1 MGNEKP
7 STSFIDKAINSI
19 EKISDVIESF
29 KEKKEIEE
37 VILSSGDLQLDQRKQ
52 ELRTLNK
59 RKEKITHSINGTSW
73 EVRGLWNKMA
83 SLGKL
88 FGAEI
93 ARENNFPHTISN
105 QTMLIE
111 VDAEIRR
118 IQRLIVQRED
128 FLAGR
133 II

>member
-59 RKEKITHSINGTSW
+59 RKEKITHSINGTS
-73 EVRGLWNKMA
+73 
-83 SLGKL
+83 
-88 FGAEI
+88 
-93 ARENNFPHTISN
+93 
-105 QTMLIE
+105 
-111 VDAEIRR
+111 
-118 IQRLIVQRED
+118 
-128 FLAGR
+128 
-133 II
+133 